1 MDFNKM
7 TKKEIDEYAES
18 IGINLDRRKN
28 KKTMIS
34 ELKKAQK
41 AKAKAPKAKAPK
53 AKAPKS
59 SKKPSKPAR
68 SKVEEGFWNK
78 FKNFFN

>member
-53 AKAPKS
+53 S

>member
-53 AKAPKS
+53 S

-78 FKNFFN
+78 FKTF

>member
-28 KKTMIS
+28 KKTMIAV
-34 ELKKAQK
+34 LKKAQK
-41 AKAKAPKAKAPK
+41 TNAKVVKAKVVKAKAVKAKVVK
-53 AKAPKS
+53 A
-59 SKKPSKPAR
+59 
-68 SKVEEGFWNK
+68 KVEEGFWSK
-78 FKNFFN
+78 FKSFFN